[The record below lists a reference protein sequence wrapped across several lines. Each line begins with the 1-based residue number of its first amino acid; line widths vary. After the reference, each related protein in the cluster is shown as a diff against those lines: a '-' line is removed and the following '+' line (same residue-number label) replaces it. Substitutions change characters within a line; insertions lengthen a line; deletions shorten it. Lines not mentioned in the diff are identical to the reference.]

1 MGIFD
6 KFKKKNE
13 VVEQKEDQVIND
25 EDSKENYSLVK
36 MNNYMLSDVRKE
48 SLSNNTYSL
57 SLSKLSEISP
67 ITVSTA
73 NNIKT
78 IMEQNPKTSGNLYRI
93 TNLGKNDS
101 LKAMRDGKTFW
112 GSIKKSDGSST
123 MAKLKEVN
131 PNNVMAL
138 DPTVM
143 MMSVALAGIEQELG
157 EIKELN
163 KQIFSF
169 LEHEKESEIESDLEI
184 LNRSISD
191 FRFNLE
197 DEKYL
202 INNHKQVMDIKRT
215 ANKNMLFYKKEIKD
229 DLSKDKLFTTNNSMN
244 SIIEDIQKKF
254 RYYRLSLYIYSFS
267 TFMEILLLGNYK
279 NDYLLSKKEELD
291 ELDNE
296 YSEVFNNALEYVKK
310 NANKSLEGNVLSGL
324 GSAGKAIGNL
334 AEKVKI
340 KNVDNWLNEKGDNLK
355 QSGQNIKD
363 DFATKFDD
371 IKESNSRP
379 FINQIEKVDCIYNK
393 TKEIYFDKENIYLEM
408 KEIYHKIKIL

>member
-25 EDSKENYSLVK
+25 EDSKGNYSLVE

-78 IMEQNPKTSGNLYRI
+78 IMEQNPKASGNLYRI

-112 GSIKKSDGSST
+112 GSIKRSDGSST

-279 NDYLLSKKEELD
+279 NDYLLSKKNELD

-355 QSGQNIKD
+355 QSGQNIKN

-408 KEIYHKIKIL
+408 K

>member
-1 MGIFD
+1 MSIFD

-13 VVEQKEDQVIND
+13 IVKQE
-25 EDSKENYSLVK
+25 ENQITVNEECNKKNFNLIE

-48 SLSNNTYSL
+48 TLSNNTYSL
-57 SLSKLSEISP
+57 SLSKLSKISP
-67 ITVSTA
+67 ITVSTT

-93 TNLGKNDS
+93 TNLEKNDS

-143 MMSVALAGIEQELG
+143 MVSVALAGIEQELG
-157 EIKELN
+157 EIKELSE
-163 KQIFSF
+163 KIYSF

-184 LNRSISD
+184 LNRSIND

-215 ANKNMLFYKKEIKD
+215 ANKNMLFYKKEIND
-229 DLSKDKLFTTNNSMN
+229 DLSKDKLFTTYNSMN

-254 RYYRLSLYIYSFS
+254 EYYRLSLYIYSFS
-267 TFMEILLLGNYK
+267 TFMEILLLGNYRS
-279 NDYLLSKKEELD
+279 DYLLNKKNELD

-296 YSEVFNNALEYVKK
+296 YLETFNNALKYIKK

-355 QSGQNIKD
+355 QSGQNIKN

-371 IKESNSRP
+371 MKESKSRS
-379 FINQIEKVDCIYNK
+379 FINQIEKVNCIYNK

-408 KEIYHKIKIL
+408 K

>member
-25 EDSKENYSLVK
+25 EDSKGNYSLVE

-78 IMEQNPKTSGNLYRI
+78 IMEQNPKTSGSLYRI

-101 LKAMRDGKTFW
+101 LKAMRDDKTFW
-112 GSIKKSDGSST
+112 GKNKKSDGSST

-157 EIKELN
+157 
-163 KQIFSF
+163 
-169 LEHEKESEIESDLEI
+169 
-184 LNRSISD
+184 
-191 FRFNLE
+191 
-197 DEKYL
+197 
-202 INNHKQVMDIKRT
+202 
-215 ANKNMLFYKKEIKD
+215 EIKD

-279 NDYLLSKKEELD
+279 NDYLLSKKKELD

-310 NANKSLEGNVLSGL
+310 NANKSLEGNMLSGL

-408 KEIYHKIKIL
+408 K

>member
-13 VVEQKEDQVIND
+13 VVEQKEDQIINE
-25 EDSKENYSLVK
+25 EDSKENYSLVE

-157 EIKELN
+157 EIKELS

-279 NDYLLSKKEELD
+279 NDYLLNKKKELD

-371 IKESNSRP
+371 MKESNSRP

-408 KEIYHKIKIL
+408 K

>member
-13 VVEQKEDQVIND
+13 VVEQKEDQVINE
-25 EDSKENYSLVK
+25 EDKKGNYSLVE

-157 EIKELN
+157 EIKELS

-340 KNVDNWLNEKGDNLK
+340 KNVDNWLNEKGNNLK

-363 DFATKFDD
+363 EFATKFDD
-371 IKESNSRP
+371 MRESNSRP
-379 FINQIEKVDCIYNK
+379 FINQIEKVDCIYNN

-408 KEIYHKIKIL
+408 K

>member
-13 VVEQKEDQVIND
+13 IANEKDNQIVINE
-25 EDSKENYSLVK
+25 EDNKENYSIVE

-48 SLSNNTYSL
+48 FLSNNTYTL
-57 SLSKLSEISP
+57 SLSKLSGISP
-67 ITVSTA
+67 ITVPTA

-78 IMEQNPKTSGNLYRI
+78 IMEQNPKTSGQLYRI

-131 PNNVMAL
+131 PNNVMTL

-157 EIKELN
+157 EIKELS
-163 KQIFSF
+163 KKIFSF

-184 LNRSISD
+184 LNRSIND
-191 FRFNLE
+191 FKFNLK

-215 ANKNMLFYKKEIKD
+215 ANKNMLFYKKEIND
-229 DLSKDKLFTTNNSMN
+229 FLSKDKIFTTNSSMN
-244 SIIEDIQKKF
+244 SIVNDIQKQF

-267 TFMEILLLGNYK
+267 TFMEILLLGNYQ
-279 NDYLLSKKEELD
+279 NAYLLNKKNELD

-296 YSEVFNNALEYVKK
+296 YSKAFNCALEYVKK

-340 KNVDNWLNEKGDNLK
+340 KNVDNWLNEKGDTLK

-371 IKESNSRP
+371 MRESNTRS
-379 FINQIEKVDCIYNK
+379 FINQIENVNCIYNK
-393 TKEIYFDKENIYLEM
+393 TKEIYFDKENVYLE
-408 KEIYHKIKIL
+408 IK

>member
-13 VVEQKEDQVIND
+13 IVEQKENQVINV
-25 EDSKENYSLVK
+25 EENKENYSLVE

-48 SLSNNTYSL
+48 TLNNNTYSL

-78 IMEQNPKTSGNLYRI
+78 IIEQNPKTSGNLYRI
-93 TNLGKNDS
+93 TNLEKNDS
-101 LKAMRDGKTFW
+101 LKTMRDGKTFW
-112 GSIKKSDGSST
+112 GAIKKEDGSST
-123 MAKLKEVN
+123 MAKLKEVKS
-131 PNNVMAL
+131 NNAITL
-138 DPTVM
+138 DPTIM
-143 MMSVALAGIEQELG
+143 MMSVALVSIEQELG
-157 EIKELN
+157 EIKELS
-163 KQIFSF
+163 KKIYSF

-184 LNRSISD
+184 LNRSIGD

-215 ANKNMLFYKKEIKD
+215 SNKNMLFYKKEIKD
-229 DLSKDKLFTTNNSMN
+229 YLSKDKLFTTNNSLN
-244 SIIEDIQKKF
+244 SIVLDIQKKF

-279 NDYLLSKKEELD
+279 TDYLLNKKNELD

-296 YSEVFNNALEYVKK
+296 YLEVFNKALEYVKK
-310 NANKSLEGNVLSGL
+310 NANKSLEGNVLTGL

-355 QSGQNIKD
+355 QSGQNIKN
-363 DFATKFDD
+363 DFITKFEEM
-371 IKESNSRP
+371 KESNSKP
-379 FINQIEKVDCIYNK
+379 FINQIEKFDSIYNK
-393 TKEIYFDKENIYLEM
+393 TKEIYFDKENIYLE
-408 KEIYHKIKIL
+408 LS

>member
-1 MGIFD
+1 MVARTGFPELLICRNRFPFLLREEKCSMKMQD
-6 KFKKKNE
+6 KGLYASYK
-13 VVEQKEDQVIND
+13 VVEQKEDQVINE
-25 EDSKENYSLVK
+25 EDNKGNYSLVE

-157 EIKELN
+157 EIKEL
-163 KQIFSF
+163 K
-169 LEHEKESEIESDLEI
+169 
-184 LNRSISD
+184 
-191 FRFNLE
+191 
-197 DEKYL
+197 
-202 INNHKQVMDIKRT
+202 
-215 ANKNMLFYKKEIKD
+215 
-229 DLSKDKLFTTNNSMN
+229 
-244 SIIEDIQKKF
+244 
-254 RYYRLSLYIYSFS
+254 
-267 TFMEILLLGNYK
+267 
-279 NDYLLSKKEELD
+279 
-291 ELDNE
+291 
-296 YSEVFNNALEYVKK
+296 
-310 NANKSLEGNVLSGL
+310 
-324 GSAGKAIGNL
+324 
-334 AEKVKI
+334 
-340 KNVDNWLNEKGDNLK
+340 
-355 QSGQNIKD
+355 
-363 DFATKFDD
+363 
-371 IKESNSRP
+371 
-379 FINQIEKVDCIYNK
+379 
-393 TKEIYFDKENIYLEM
+393 
-408 KEIYHKIKIL
+408 

>member
-1 MGIFD
+1 MDLFD
-6 KFKKKNE
+6 KFKKKNDI
-13 VVEQKEDQVIND
+13 VESKESEIVE
-25 EDSKENYSLVK
+25 EDKKENYSLVE
-36 MNNYMLSDVRKE
+36 MNNYMLSEVRKE
-48 SLSNNTYSL
+48 NLSNNTYSL

-67 ITVSTA
+67 ITIPTA

-78 IMEQNPKTSGNLYRI
+78 IMDQNPKSSGNLYRI

-112 GSIKKSDGSST
+112 GSIKKSDGTST

-131 PNNVMAL
+131 PNSVMAL

-157 EIKELN
+157 EIKEMT
-163 KQIFSF
+163 KKIFSF
-169 LEHEKESEIESDLEI
+169 LEHDKESEIESDLEI

-202 INNHKQVMDIKRT
+202 VNNLKQVMDIKRT

-229 DLSKDKLFTTNNSMN
+229 DLSKDKLFTTSNSMN
-244 SIIEDIQKKF
+244 SIIDEIQKKF

-279 NDYLLSKKEELD
+279 SDYLLSKKNELD

-296 YSEVFNNALEYVKK
+296 YSKDFNMALEYVKK

-371 IKESNSRP
+371 MKESNSKP

-393 TKEIYFDKENIYLEM
+393 TKEIYFDKDNIYLEM
-408 KEIYHKIKIL
+408 K

>member
-13 VVEQKEDQVIND
+13 VVEQKEDQVINE
-25 EDSKENYSLVK
+25 EDNKGNYSLVE

-78 IMEQNPKTSGNLYRI
+78 IMEQNPKTDNLYRI

-123 MAKLKEVN
+123 MAKLKKVN

-157 EIKELN
+157 EIKELS

-363 DFATKFDD
+363 EFATKFDD
-371 IKESNSRP
+371 MRESNSRP
-379 FINQIEKVDCIYNK
+379 FINQIEKVDCIYNN
-393 TKEIYFDKENIYLEM
+393 TKEIYFDKENIYLKM
-408 KEIYHKIKIL
+408 K

>member
-13 VVEQKEDQVIND
+13 VVEQKEDQVINE
-25 EDSKENYSLVK
+25 EDNKGNYSLVE

-78 IMEQNPKTSGNLYRI
+78 IMEQNPKTDNLYRI

-123 MAKLKEVN
+123 MAKLKKVN

-157 EIKELN
+157 EIKELS

-202 INNHKQVMDIKRT
+202 
-215 ANKNMLFYKKEIKD
+215 
-229 DLSKDKLFTTNNSMN
+229 FT
-244 SIIEDIQKKF
+244 
-254 RYYRLSLYIYSFS
+254 
-267 TFMEILLLGNYK
+267 
-279 NDYLLSKKEELD
+279 
-291 ELDNE
+291 
-296 YSEVFNNALEYVKK
+296 
-310 NANKSLEGNVLSGL
+310 
-324 GSAGKAIGNL
+324 
-334 AEKVKI
+334 
-340 KNVDNWLNEKGDNLK
+340 
-355 QSGQNIKD
+355 
-363 DFATKFDD
+363 
-371 IKESNSRP
+371 
-379 FINQIEKVDCIYNK
+379 
-393 TKEIYFDKENIYLEM
+393 
-408 KEIYHKIKIL
+408 

>member
-13 VVEQKEDQVIND
+13 VVEQKENQVINE
-25 EDSKENYSLVK
+25 EDNKENYSLVE

-67 ITVSTA
+67 VTVSTA

-157 EIKELN
+157 EIKELS

-334 AEKVKI
+334 AEKLKI

-408 KEIYHKIKIL
+408 K

>member
-25 EDSKENYSLVK
+25 EDSKGNYSLVK

-408 KEIYHKIKIL
+408 K

>member
-13 VVEQKEDQVIND
+13 VVEQKENQVINE
-25 EDSKENYSLVK
+25 EDNKENNSLVE

-67 ITVSTA
+67 ITVTTA

-157 EIKELN
+157 EIKELS

-296 YSEVFNNALEYVKK
+296 YSEVFNNVLEYVKK

-334 AEKVKI
+334 AEKIKI

-408 KEIYHKIKIL
+408 K

>member
-25 EDSKENYSLVK
+25 EDSKGNYSLVE

-78 IMEQNPKTSGNLYRI
+78 IMEQNPKTSGSLYRI
-93 TNLGKNDS
+93 TNLGKKDS

-334 AEKVKI
+334 AEKLKI

-408 KEIYHKIKIL
+408 K

>member
-13 VVEQKEDQVIND
+13 VVEQKEDQVING
-25 EDSKENYSLVK
+25 EDNKGNYSLVE

-48 SLSNNTYSL
+48 SLGNNTYSL

-157 EIKELN
+157 EIKELS

-202 INNHKQVMDIKRT
+202 INNHNQVMDIKRK

-229 DLSKDKLFTTNNSMN
+229 DLSNDKLFKTNNSMN
-244 SIIEDIQKKF
+244 SIIKDIQKKF

-279 NDYLLSKKEELD
+279 NDYLLSKKKELD

-363 DFATKFDD
+363 EFATKFDD
-371 IKESNSRP
+371 MRESNSRP
-379 FINQIEKVDCIYNK
+379 FINQIEKVDCIYNNI
-393 TKEIYFDKENIYLEM
+393 KEIYFDKENIYLEM
-408 KEIYHKIKIL
+408 K

>member
-13 VVEQKEDQVIND
+13 VVEKKEDQVINE
-25 EDSKENYSLVK
+25 EDSKGNYSLVE

-48 SLSNNTYSL
+48 SLSNNIYSL

-157 EIKELN
+157 EIKELS

-279 NDYLLSKKEELD
+279 NDYLLNKKKELD

-296 YSEVFNNALEYVKK
+296 YSVVFNNALEYVKK

-334 AEKVKI
+334 VEKVKI

-355 QSGQNIKD
+355 QTGQSIKD

-371 IKESNSRP
+371 MKESNSRP

-408 KEIYHKIKIL
+408 K

>member
-6 KFKKKNE
+6 KFKKENE
-13 VVEQKEDQVIND
+13 IVEQKENQVING
-25 EDSKENYSLVK
+25 EENKENYSLVE

-48 SLSNNTYSL
+48 TLSNNTYSL

-78 IMEQNPKTSGNLYRI
+78 IMEQNPKTSGSLYRI

-229 DLSKDKLFTTNNSMN
+229 NLSKDKLFTTNNSMN

-371 IKESNSRP
+371 MKESNSRP

-408 KEIYHKIKIL
+408 K